1 MKSQPDPGF
10 HNTFSAPVK
19 DLLVSALDEAYTT
32 AEVHFE
38 ANRGNNTKTFGFEL
52 YHCAVHE
59 LSQRAENS
67 GGLVCISRS
76 HPVFRLRVGAYE
88 IACHKVGVSATQ
100 DIWTAFPGNK
110 GAAPALVDEQPF
122 LFSEMEPSVAFPEK
136 LVLAH
141 LGNPEDGLQAVYLCA
156 PAETE
161 KKRISRWAY
170 AECLWSATSTSVL
183 ATPVVAARPVPAE
196 VLEEPV
202 VRLKQDKATR
212 DRKA

>member
-1 MKSQPDPGF
+1 MKSEPDPGF
-10 HNTFSAPVK
+10 HSAFSPSVR
-19 DLLVSALDEAYTT
+19 DLLVSALGEAYTT

-38 ANRGNNTKTFGFEL
+38 AKRGNNTKTFGFEL

-59 LSQRAENS
+59 LSESAEGS
-67 GGLVCISRS
+67 GGLVCVSRS

-88 IACHKVGVSATQ
+88 IACHKVGNSATQ
-100 DIWTAFPGNK
+100 DIWSAFPGNK

-141 LGNPEDGLQAVYLCA
+141 LGNPEDGLEAVYLCA

-170 AECLWSATSTSVL
+170 AECLWSRTSSSVS
-183 ATPVVAARPVPAE
+183 ATPTAVAQPVPAE
-196 VLEEPV
+196 TLEEPV
-202 VRLKQDKATR
+202 VRLKQDEATR